1 MDYRSCL
8 ENAFKPGLM
17 VNTKFKLRQL
27 FSRFYTYEDTK
38 ESEAKRGL
46 YLHVMA
52 GGNVE
57 TDFPYSARL
66 LLASAAIVIRC
77 RKGGV
82 RISGSKKN
90 WQITAGN
97 LFICPCTDNL
107 SIHSLLLPC
116 EYQIFV
122 VGGSELSLYQKLI
135 SDGLL
140 LACEDNPALGVYLDR
155 LGKIPETI
163 DDNSFLIMHEALC
176 DLLTSAC
183 TDRAESS
190 LRPCKTVPFYLEE
203 MHDFI
208 TDHPEKSFSLL
219 AFERQF
225 HISRYRL
232 CREYSA
238 SYGIPPLQDFNRR
251 RIEQAKNLLLTTD
264 LQVQEVGA
272 RCGFENVNHFINLFR
287 KNTGMTPGVF
297 RKTVHA
303 DLV

>member
-1 MDYRSCL
+1 MDYQSYL
-8 ENAFKPGLM
+8 EGAFRLGLM
-17 VNTKFKLRQL
+17 VNTKFKLGQL
-27 FSRFYTYEDTK
+27 FNRFYRYEETDM
-38 ESEAKRGL
+38 AKRRL
-46 YLHVMA
+46 YLHALA
-52 GGNVE
+52 GGDVNA
-57 TDFPYSARL
+57 DFPYSARL
-66 LLASAAIVIRC
+66 LLKSCAIVIRC

-82 RISGSKKN
+82 RISDSRKN
-90 WQITAGN
+90 WQITAGSF
-97 LFICPCTDNL
+97 FICPCIDGI
-107 SIHSLLLPC
+107 SIHSLMLPC
-116 EYQIFV
+116 EYQIYV
-122 VGGSELSLYQKLI
+122 IGGSELELYQATLGQ
-135 SDGLL
+135 GLL
-140 LACEDNPALGVYLDR
+140 IANEDHPAIAVYLDR
-155 LGKIPETI
+155 LEKVPTAINER
-163 DDNSFLIMHEALC
+163 SFLVMHEALC
-176 DLLTSAC
+176 DLLTCAC
-183 TDRAESS
+183 TDHSENG

-203 MHDFI
+203 MHSFI

-219 AFERQF
+219 AFEQQF

-251 RIEQAKNLLLTTD
+251 RIEQAKSLLLTTD

>member
-1 MDYRSCL
+1 M
-8 ENAFKPGLM
+8 
-17 VNTKFKLRQL
+17 
-27 FSRFYTYEDTK
+27 
-38 ESEAKRGL
+38 
-46 YLHVMA
+46 
-52 GGNVE
+52 
-57 TDFPYSARL
+57 
-66 LLASAAIVIRC
+66 
-77 RKGGV
+77 
-82 RISGSKKN
+82 
-90 WQITAGN
+90 
-97 LFICPCTDNL
+97 
-107 SIHSLLLPC
+107 
-116 EYQIFV
+116 

-176 DLLTSAC
+176 DLLTCAC
-183 TDRAESS
+183 TDHSENG

-203 MHDFI
+203 MHSFI

-251 RIEQAKNLLLTTD
+251 RIEQAKSLLLTTD

>member
-107 SIHSLLLPC
+107 SKLFLQLRCILLFRPWRSS
-116 EYQIFV
+116 QHTI
-122 VGGSELSLYQKLI
+122 
-135 SDGLL
+135 
-140 LACEDNPALGVYLDR
+140 LGCR
-155 LGKIPETI
+155 LRRHYDYFIP
-163 DDNSFLIMHEALC
+163 
-176 DLLTSAC
+176 
-183 TDRAESS
+183 SS
-190 LRPCKTVPFYLEE
+190 IL
-203 MHDFI
+203 
-208 TDHPEKSFSLL
+208 SFSSC
-219 AFERQF
+219 
-225 HISRYRL
+225 SR
-232 CREYSA
+232 
-238 SYGIPPLQDFNRR
+238 
-251 RIEQAKNLLLTTD
+251 
-264 LQVQEVGA
+264 
-272 RCGFENVNHFINLFR
+272 
-287 KNTGMTPGVF
+287 M
-297 RKTVHA
+297 
-303 DLV
+303 